1 MLLFRLDNAKKFRV
15 FFIPRGVLG
24 FDPHQCLQ
32 TETNSHFHFRL
43 IHLDNRLEP
52 RSRQQSVKPAN
63 ERGSRGV
70 VQQSTWMRERERV
83 NITKNGVNFRFSL
96 DAQWSIMRLVE

>member
-1 MLLFRLDNAKKFRV
+1 MRAVFSCKRAERGEKNRTKNKNTMLLFRLDNAKKFGV
-15 FFIPRGVLG
+15 FYPRGVG

-52 RSRQQSVKPAN
+52 RSR
-63 ERGSRGV
+63 
-70 VQQSTWMRERERV
+70 
-83 NITKNGVNFRFSL
+83 
-96 DAQWSIMRLVE
+96 